1 MRVLVVEDEAVIARR
16 IVRLVTEIAGDEL
29 KQILTVSSFHEAIDR
44 LEHHPV
50 DLVFL
55 DLNLNGRDGFEILQ
69 LAASGAFHTVVVSA
83 HTERALEAFEYGVLD
98 FIGKPFGRERF
109 EKSLAR
115 FSGQLKR
122 HECTRFLAVRKHAG
136 LFLAPLDKVLYI
148 KGANTYSELYL
159 EDGAVELHSKSLEKL
174 SAILPPDFQRI
185 HKSYIVDMTR
195 VRTLRS
201 FSGSRYEL
209 ELSNGVMLPIG
220 RTRLKAIKDLLM

>member
-16 IVRLVTEIAGDEL
+16 IVRLVTEIAGEEM

-55 DLNLNGRDGFEILQ
+55 DLNLNGRDGFQILQ
-69 LAASGAFHTVVVSA
+69 RAASGAFHTVVVSA

-98 FIGKPFGRERF
+98 FIGKPFGRERL

-185 HKSYIVDMTR
+185 HKSYIVDMTKAKA
-195 VRTLRS
+195 LRS
-201 FSGSRYEL
+201 FAGSRYEL